1 MIAFDRLRSLIDAYG
16 AEPAR
21 WPADERA
28 AALLLLANSAEARA
42 YAQDAGVLDAMLD
55 RAPLRPTVTVDPA
68 ALAAKITRAPN
79 RRAAARATWS
89 RRPVFGFGW
98 PNLAALAAA
107 AIVGFVVGWTD
118 LNGTAA
124 TNRDIIDAVA
134 SLSAADDAVW

>member
-1 MIAFDRLRSLIDAYG
+1 MIDIDRLRSLIDAYG

-42 YAQDAGVLDAMLD
+42 YAQDAEALDATLD
-55 RAPLRPTVTVDPA
+55 CAPLRPTVTVDPA
-68 ALAAKITRAPN
+68 ALAARIIRAPN
-79 RRAAARATWS
+79 RRPAAPAGWS

-98 PNLAALAAA
+98 PNVAALAAA

-118 LNGTAA
+118 LSSTA
-124 TNRDIIDAVA
+124 TNARDSVDAVA
-134 SLSAADDAVW
+134 SLAAADDSVW

>member
-1 MIAFDRLRSLIDAYG
+1 MDIDRLRSLVDAYG
-16 AEPAR
+16 AEPAH

-42 YAQDAGVLDAMLD
+42 YAEDAEALDTMLD
-55 RAPLRPTVTVDPA
+55 RVPLRPTVIVDPA
-68 ALAAKITRAPN
+68 ALAARITRTPA
-79 RRAAARATWS
+79 RRQAARSAWS
-89 RRPVFGFGW
+89 LRPAFGFGW

-118 LNGTAA
+118 FNSTANA
-124 TNRDIIDAVA
+124 RDNVDAVV

>member
-1 MIAFDRLRSLIDAYG
+1 MIAFDRLQSLIDAYG

-42 YAQDAGVLDAMLD
+42 YAQDAGVLDALLD

-68 ALAAKITRAPN
+68 ALAARITRAPN

-107 AIVGFVVGWTD
+107 AIVGFVVGWSD
-118 LNGTAA
+118 LSGTA
-124 TNRDIIDAVA
+124 TNGRDSIDAVA
-134 SLSAADDAVW
+134 SLSAADDSVW